1 MITRLITVLGVV
13 AFVLVAVFGQSPPDR
28 PGPGSMRFGPGGFGP
43 DGFGPGG
50 MISVQLQSAA
60 VTLIGMPDVRS
71 EIGVTKEQQPLLDE
85 AVTETQNHAREM
97 MGNFNPID
105 LLELEDDARDE
116 RLREMRQKMERVIEQ
131 SDVRLAKILTNDQIQ
146 RLAELSR
153 QRAGISAMLKPDTAK
168 QLQLSEN
175 QTAKLKQLEESV
187 RPQFGGPPNEAG
199 PGGRPG
205 FGGGPPDFERL
216 DQLRRRVD
224 SEAIAV
230 LNDDQQTQWKAMLG
244 KPFIFLQQRMGPGG
258 PGGPG
263 GAERKLLAK
272 FDHDGNHWLDLA
284 ERQEARATIK
294 QQGGARGGRGG
305 GPFGGGG
312 GFGGFGPRGGPGR
325 ENREPAKPGPK
336 VAPSEVQGYPDAG
349 LYDPK
354 VLRTFFLDFESPDW
368 EAELTDFH
376 NSDVEVPATLTVD
389 GVKYPGIGVHFR
401 GMSSYMGVPEGY
413 KHSLNLSVDFI
424 DPKQRLLG
432 QKTLNLLNSHED
444 PSCMSTVL
452 YSHLARQHIPAPQAN
467 YVKLVINGESWGI
480 YVNVQQFNK
489 DFLAEN
495 FQSTKGTRWK
505 VRGSPGGGGGLDY
518 VGENIDDYRRRY
530 EIKSDDNEKS
540 WRRLV
545 ALCKTLSETPTSQ
558 LAEAIEPMLDV
569 EGLLWFLAL
578 DTTLINNDGYWVR
591 ASDYSIFL
599 DGDGR
604 FHIIP
609 HDMNEA
615 FRGAMMGPPG
625 GRGGPRGGFGGGP
638 PGSPGGFGP
647 PDGFEGRGKDN
658 DRPRR
663 GEGGGPPPDVQAG
676 RGERGLRQQG
686 GRGPRGGGVE
696 LEPLNGLDDVRKP
709 LRSKI
714 LAVPEYRK
722 RYLQHVY
729 ELADQSLDWKS
740 LGPVVAQ
747 FRSLIKDELRAD
759 TRKLESFEA
768 FERVTADEAGNEGG
782 HGREM
787 PLRAFADGR
796 RAYLLNHSDVKKA
809 IP

>member
-1 MITRLITVLGVV
+1 MIARLITVLGIV
-13 AFVLVAVFGQSPPDR
+13 AFVLVAVFGQSPPER
-28 PGPGSMRFGPGGFGP
+28 PDPWSMRFGPGGFGP

-50 MISVQLQSAA
+50 MVSTQLQSAA
-60 VTLIGMPDVRS
+60 ITLIGMPDVRS
-71 EIGVTKEQQPLLDE
+71 ELGVTKEQQPVLDQLI
-85 AVTETQNHAREM
+85 AETQKEARGS
-97 MGNFNPID
+97 MGDMSPID
-105 LLELEDDARDE
+105 LLELDDDARDD
-116 RLREMRQKMERVIEQ
+116 RLRQMRQKMEKVIEQ
-131 SDVRLAKILTNDQIQ
+131 SDERMAKILTSEQTQ
-146 RLAELSR
+146 RLAELCR
-153 QRAGISAMLKPDTAK
+153 QRAGIAAMLKPDMVK
-168 QLQLSEN
+168 QLQLSED
-175 QTAKLKQLEESV
+175 QTARLKQLEESG
-187 RPQFGGPPNEAG
+187 RPQVVGAPPGGV

-205 FGGGPPDFERL
+205 FGGGPPDFERME
-216 DQLRRRVD
+216 QLRRRAE
-224 SEAIAV
+224 SEAVAV
-230 LNDDQQTQWKAMLG
+230 LNDDQQTKWKEMLG
-244 KPFIFLQQRMGPGG
+244 KPFSFLQQRMGPGG
-258 PGGPG
+258 P
-263 GAERKLLAK
+263 ERKLLAK

-294 QQGGARGGRGG
+294 QQGGARGGQGG

-312 GFGGFGPRGGPGR
+312 LFGGFGPRGGPGR
-325 ENREPAKPGPK
+325 GPREPAKPGPK
-336 VAPSEVQGYPDAG
+336 VSVSDVRNYPEAS
-349 LYDPK
+349 LYDPR

-368 EAELTDFH
+368 DAELADFH
-376 NSDVEVPATLTVD
+376 NSDVDVPATLTVD
-389 GVKYPGIGVHFR
+389 GVKYPGVGVHFR

-413 KHSLNLSVDFI
+413 KHSLNLAVDFI

-467 YVKLVINGESWGI
+467 YVKLVINGESWGV

-489 DFLAEN
+489 DFVAEN
-495 FQSTKGTRWK
+495 FKSTKGARWK
-505 VRGSPGGGGGLDY
+505 VRGSPGGGGGLEY
-518 VGENIDDYRRRY
+518 LGEDIDDYRRRY

-545 ALCKTLSETPTSQ
+545 ALCKALNETPAGQ
-558 LAEAIEPMLDV
+558 LVEVIEPMLDV

-578 DTTLINNDGYWVR
+578 DNTLINNDGYWVR

-604 FHIIP
+604 FHIVP

-615 FRGAMMGPPG
+615 FRGAMMMGPPG
-625 GRGGPRGGFGGGP
+625 GRGGPRGPRGGP
-638 PGSPGGFGP
+638 
-647 PDGFEGRGKDN
+647 
-658 DRPRR
+658 
-663 GEGGGPPPDVQAG
+663 GGPPPNAQAG
-676 RGERGLRQQG
+676 RGEPGPRSQR

-696 LEPLNGLDDVRKP
+696 LDPLIGMDDSSKP

-714 LAVPEYRK
+714 LAVPAYRK

-747 FRSLIKDELRAD
+747 FKSLIEDELRAD

-768 FERVTADEAGNEGG
+768 FERVTADERANEDSRG
-782 HGREM
+782 HEM
-787 PLRAFADGR
+787 ALRAFAEDR
-796 RAYLLNHSDVKKA
+796 RAYLLKHPEVKKA